1 MKAKNGLV
9 AGRRLHLGML
19 SKLKARPVGRL
30 RRVSTTISPG
40 PSDPHAYCR
49 ELVRKRDYDSFLN
62 SYFYPRHAQNGYF
75 AIKAFS
81 VCGDLDQVVLP
92 RLIQSSKQVEL
103 AMVQDNVSNAMIGK
117 MRMQFWRDAVKGIS
131 HVRVLTISFF
141 SMLKAHWNF
150 HLGQTS
156 EASNCPGII

>member
-1 MKAKNGLV
+1 MKVENGLV
-9 AGRRLHLGML
+9 TSRWLHVGVL
-19 SKLKARPVGRL
+19 SKLKARPAGCL
-30 RRVSTTISPG
+30 RRVSTTASLG

-49 ELVRKRDYDSFLN
+49 EFVRKRDYDSFLN

-81 VCGDLDQVVLP
+81 VCGNLDQVLLP

-131 HVRVLTISFF
+131 DVRVSTISLF
-141 SMLKAHWNF
+141 SLLKTHCIF
-150 HLGQTS
+150 H
-156 EASNCPGII
+156 PG